1 MADIDETFPAFKSGF
16 FMDKLKVGAVGGIIL
31 ACGLMA
37 LAVHAADQGNQNR
50 VELRKTDTGWTLLRN
65 GQPFFIK
72 GAGGDHNKQ
81 TLVDCGGN
89 SFRVWGADDLDN
101 QLAQANRLGL
111 AVAVGIWLEHSPG
124 NHHFD
129 YNNPDQVAQQL
140 QCVRQTIL
148 KYRDNPAVLVWAL
161 GNEME
166 GYKQG
171 DDPMIWHAVQ
181 DAAAMVHKLDPNHP
195 TMTVIA
201 EIGGKRV
208 ECVNRYCP
216 DIDILGINSYGGAP
230 SVAQRYRVLGGTK
243 PYIITE
249 FGPQGQWEVSKNAW
263 GAPLDVT
270 STAKAKNYRES
281 YEKSILGEKDKLC
294 LGSYT
299 FLWGFK
305 REATATWYGM
315 FLPDGSR
322 TEAVDT
328 MSELWTGHA
337 PAHRCPQI
345 EPLIVDHVQVGPGEI
360 VHAKLRVTDPDNNP
374 MTVKWAL
381 EKDPAAYDTGGE
393 FQGEP
398 TKYPPAIVR
407 SDLDGADVRLPT
419 DVGAYWL
426 YAYVYDGHG
435 GAAVADVSLAVTAA
449 GAPPQAAAPS
459 PAAAPSQTS
468 AAPASG
474 ATTAKLPLILFSDGI
489 KNPPYVWS
497 GWMGDTAG
505 LTVDANCPTDP
516 HSGKSCMKC
525 QYRGGDQFV
534 GIAWQSPVNDWGNLP
549 GGFNL
554 SGAAKLTVW
563 ARGQDGGEV
572 VTFKLG
578 ILGADAKFHDSDHA
592 ELNPVTLTKD
602 WKQYSI
608 PLAGKDLSCIKTG
621 FVWVMTPT
629 PHPVTFYLA
638 DIQYE

>member
-1 MADIDETFPAFKSGF
+1 MGILRLGIVAGAFLFWCFCISST
-16 FMDKLKVGAVGGIIL
+16 LK
-31 ACGLMA
+31 
-37 LAVHAADQGNQNR
+37 AAEQGDQNR

-72 GAGGDHNKQ
+72 GVGGDASRQ

-89 SFRVWGADDLDN
+89 SFRLWGADHIDD

-111 AVAVGIWLEHSPG
+111 AVTVGIWLEHSPG
-124 NHHFD
+124 EHHFD
-129 YNNPDQVAQQL
+129 YHNPAQVAEQL
-140 QCVRQTIL
+140 ERVRQTVL

-171 DDPMIWHAVQ
+171 DDPAIWQAVQ

-208 ECVNRYCP
+208 ECINRYCP
-216 DIDILGINSYGGAP
+216 DVDIVGINSYAGAP
-230 SVAQRYRVLGGTK
+230 SLAERYRGLGGTK
-243 PYIITE
+243 PFIITE
-249 FGPQGQWEVSKNAW
+249 FGPMGQWEVGKNAW
-263 GAPLDVT
+263 GAPNDST
-270 STAKAKNYRES
+270 STAKAREYRES
-281 YEKSILGEKDKLC
+281 YGKSILGEKDKLC
-294 LGSYT
+294 LGSYA

-328 MSELWTGHA
+328 MSELWTGQA

-345 EPLIVDHVQVGPGEI
+345 EPLIVDHDQVGPQQT
-360 VHAKLRVTDPDNNP
+360 VHATLRVTDPDGNP
-374 MTVKWAL
+374 LTAKWAL
-381 EKDPAAYDTGGE
+381 EKDPAAYDTGGQ

-398 TKYPPAIVR
+398 TKYPDAIVHG
-407 SDLDGADVRLPT
+407 DLNGAEVRLPT
-419 DVGAYWL
+419 AEGGYWL

-435 GAAVADVSLAVTAA
+435 GAAVADAPLYVSATS
-449 GAPPQAAAPS
+449 G
-459 PAAAPSQTS
+459 PSQAS
-468 AAPASG
+468 AASAST
-474 ATTAKLPLILFSDGI
+474 ATAPHKLPLMLFTDGI
-489 KNPPYVWS
+489 KDPPYVWS
-497 GWMGDTAG
+497 GWMGDTAA
-505 LTVDANCPTDP
+505 LTLDTNCATNP

-525 QYRGGDQFV
+525 QYRGGTTFV
-534 GIAWQSPVNDWGNLP
+534 GIAWQSPANDWGTQP

-554 SGAAKLTVW
+554 TGATKLSFW
-563 ARGQDGGEV
+563 ARGQDGGED

-578 ILGADAKFHDSDHA
+578 ILGNDAKYHDSDHA
-592 ELNPVTLTKD
+592 ELNDVSLTKD

-608 PLAGKDLSCIKTG
+608 DLSGKDLSCIKTG
-621 FVWVMTPT
+621 FVWVMAPN
-629 PHPVTFYLA
+629 PKPVSFYLD
-638 DIQYE
+638 DIQYQ

>member
-1 MADIDETFPAFKSGF
+1 MRKLNVGVIAGTF
-16 FMDKLKVGAVGGIIL
+16 L
-31 ACGLMA
+31 ACCFTA
-37 LAVHAADQGNQNR
+37 CAAPAADQSDQNR
-50 VELRKTDTGWTLLRN
+50 VELRKTDAGWTLFRN

-72 GAGGDHNKQ
+72 GAGGDADKQ
-81 TLVDCGGN
+81 TLVDRGGN
-89 SFRVWGADDLDN
+89 SFRTWGADDIDN

-111 AVAVGIWLEHSPG
+111 AVTVGIWLEHSPG
-124 NHHFD
+124 QHHFD
-129 YNNPDQVAQQL
+129 YNNPDQVAKQL
-140 QCVRQTIL
+140 ERVRQTIL
-148 KYRDNPAVLVWAL
+148 KYRDNPAVLVWGL

-171 DDPMIWHAVQ
+171 DDPAIWHAVQ

-201 EIGGKRV
+201 EIGGQRV
-208 ECVNRYCP
+208 QSINRYCP
-216 DIDILGINSYGGAP
+216 DIDIIGINSYAGAP
-230 SVAQRYRVLGGTK
+230 SVAQRYRAMGGTK

-249 FGPQGQWEVSKNAW
+249 FGPQGQWEVGKNAW
-263 GAPLDVT
+263 GAPLDST
-270 STAKAKNYRES
+270 STDKAKEYRQS

-294 LGSYT
+294 LGSYA

-345 EPLIVDHVQVGPGEI
+345 EPLVVDREQVAPQEI
-360 VHAKLRVTDPDNNP
+360 VHAKLRVTDPDNYP

-381 EKDPAAYDTGGE
+381 ERDPAAYNTGGE

-398 TKYPPAIVR
+398 EKYPDAIVR
-407 SDLDGADVRLPT
+407 GDLDGADVRLPAG
-419 DVGAYWL
+419 VGGYWL

-435 GAAVADVSLAVTAA
+435 GAAVADIPLAVTAA
-449 GAPPQAAAPS
+449 S
-459 PAAAPSQTS
+459 APSQS
-468 AAPASG
+468 AGPSQAGAASASG

-505 LTVDANCPTDP
+505 LTLDANCPTNP

-525 QYRGGDQFV
+525 QYKGGNQFFGV
-534 GIAWQSPVNDWGNLP
+534 AWQNPVNDWGNQP

-554 SGAAKLTVW
+554 SGATKLTFW
-563 ARGQDGGEV
+563 ARGQDGGEL

-578 ILGADAKFHDSDHA
+578 ILGSDAKFHDSDHA
-592 ELNPVTLTKD
+592 ELNDVTLTKD
-602 WKQYSI
+602 WQQYSI

-621 FVWVMTPT
+621 FVWVMAATS
-629 PHPVTFYLA
+629 HAVTFYLD